1 MKTTK
6 ASIYDFPK
14 YYDLVFGSD
23 TAAEIS
29 FLKACVKKF
38 VKGRV
43 KRLFEPA
50 CGTGRLLYRLG
61 KEGFEVGGIDLNVKA
76 VEFCNARL
84 QRLKLKG
91 RVQAGDMADFAVDK
105 PFDVG
110 FNTINS
116 FRHLNS
122 EQAAVGHLVSMA
134 NAIRSGGI
142 YVLGFHL
149 TPTRGEADDE
159 ESWSARRGQL
169 MINTQMWPVSKD
181 SKKRLEC
188 FGIRFDIYT
197 PTETL
202 KINDVLR
209 LRSYTL
215 KQYQSLMQSV
225 SEYWE
230 PVGYYDFGYKFDEPA
245 VVNATTQDLITILKR
260 R

>member
-23 TAAEIS
+23 TTAEMN
-29 FLKACVKKF
+29 FLKGCFKKY

-50 CGTGRLLYRLG
+50 CGTGRLIYRLG
-61 KEGFEVGGIDLNVKA
+61 KEGFDVGGIDLNDKA
-76 VEFCNARL
+76 VDFCNARL
-84 QRLKLKG
+84 KRLKLKG
-91 RVQAGDMADFAVDK
+91 RVQVGDMSDFEVAK

-116 FRHLNS
+116 FRHLLS
-122 EQAAVGHLVSMA
+122 EDAAKGHLVSMA
-134 NAIRSGGI
+134 NAIRPGGI

-149 TPTRGEADDE
+149 TPTHGEADDE
-159 ESWSARRGQL
+159 ESWSAKRGQTT
-169 MINTQMWPVSKD
+169 INTQMWPVSKD
-181 SKKRLEC
+181 AKKRLEC

-215 KQYQSLMQSV
+215 KQFQSLMKSV
-225 SEYWE
+225 ADLWE
-230 PVGYYDFGYKFDEPA
+230 PVDYFDFGYESDKPSL
-245 VVNATTQDLITILKR
+245 VNGATQDVITVFKR
-260 R
+260 L